1 MPKYRQLPELSNP
14 HYALFTPP
22 LLLHM
27 VRVLAWGATAAFF
40 IWGVPNLLERVQ
52 DLWLIWVTGGILLL
66 VSIGL
71 AMPASFRTQVNFACD
86 MNGVYI
92 VYERDKHAFIPWNRV
107 RDIRIETISG
117 SGSRLL
123 TGLVVEAKI
132 DDPELQT
139 QLFRTHFLF
148 GKDPIDEDG
157 YGRAGISNNARSM
170 TKAVYE
176 INRIRRLAG
185 LMPFE

>member
-1 MPKYRQLPELSNP
+1 MSKYRQLPELGNP
-14 HYALFTPP
+14 NYALYAPP
-22 LLLHM
+22 WLLHM
-27 VRVLAWGATAAFF
+27 FRVLAWGATAAFF
-40 IWGVPNLLERVQ
+40 IWGMPDILGSGE
-52 DLWLIWVTGGILLL
+52 DLWIIWVMGGLLLL

-71 AMPASFRTQVNFACD
+71 AMPASFRPLINFACD

-92 VYERDKHAFIPWNRV
+92 VYERDKHAFLPWDQV
-107 RDIRIETISG
+107 RDIRIETIAG
-117 SGSRLL
+117 SGSRSQ
-123 TGLVVEAKI
+123 TGLVVEAKV

-148 GKDPIDEDG
+148 GKDPIDEEG

-185 LMPFE
+185 LRPFE